1 MPEKRDERICAYRA
15 RYGIVAYHSLATRRF
30 DWTLAPTP
38 TQFEYGNL
46 LRSHPVSSAPC
57 PHPQLTGKSFWLYVL
72 SFEWGGRRERMSF

>member
-15 RYGIVAYHSLATRRF
+15 RYGIIAHHSPAAARD

-46 LRSHPVSSAPC
+46 LRSHQSSRQLCPLPAPVTNWQEPLALC
-57 PHPQLTGKSFWLYVL
+57 PFFLIGAVR
-72 SFEWGGRRERMSF
+72 GNA